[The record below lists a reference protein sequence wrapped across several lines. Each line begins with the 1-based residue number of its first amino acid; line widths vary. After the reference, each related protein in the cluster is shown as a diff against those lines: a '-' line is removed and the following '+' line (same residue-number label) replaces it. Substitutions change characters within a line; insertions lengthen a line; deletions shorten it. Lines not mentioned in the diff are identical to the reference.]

1 MQRRSVLKGLALGG
15 LACTGGR
22 ILPALAN
29 EYPSQAIQVAVGFPG
44 GGALDVATRMV
55 TEALAGQGIQPM
67 VILNK
72 PGASGTIAAAQVARE
87 AANGYHLALATSSNM
102 GIAPFLYPDLS
113 YRPAQDFTA
122 LGQFAISQ
130 NVVYTNPDDDVADF
144 GALVERL
151 RAQPDHYHFVSPG
164 AGTTAHLCFELLKAR
179 LDLKATHVPY
189 KGSPA
194 ALSAVAAGE
203 VMVGVDAI
211 GPALGFFKSG
221 RLRPLAQTGDRRF
234 PGLPDVPTFAELG
247 IRNIPGGTFLGFVAP
262 AGLSANI
269 QQKLAGALADVTAR
283 PELAKRLLT
292 AGMTVSYLDPDAFTA
307 AMQEEAASWG
317 EAVKASNAQAF

>member
-1 MQRRSVLKGLALGG
+1 
-15 LACTGGR
+15 
-22 ILPALAN
+22 
-29 EYPSQAIQVAVGFPG
+29 
-44 GGALDVATRMV
+44 
-55 TEALAGQGIQPM
+55 
-67 VILNK
+67 
-72 PGASGTIAAAQVARE
+72 
-87 AANGYHLALATSSNM
+87 
-102 GIAPFLYPDLS
+102 
-113 YRPAQDFTA
+113 
-122 LGQFAISQ
+122 
-130 NVVYTNPDDDVADF
+130 
-144 GALVERL
+144 
-151 RAQPDHYHFVSPG
+151 
-164 AGTTAHLCFELLKAR
+164 
-179 LDLKATHVPY
+179 
-189 KGSPA
+189 
-194 ALSAVAAGE
+194 
-203 VMVGVDAI
+203 MVGVDAI